1 MHNFSE
7 YSTWQ
12 EQKLVVGSSGR
23 YCQSSQVTIK
33 SNEQHTQE
41 GERGRRGDRTPAG
54 GAPPRRAADRCA
66 GTSKSTRLGWGGVGG
81 EGLGVSVWEASVN
94 GYDMSRSRAEPENTG
109 QRQWF
114 VAYRV
119 VHYQHN
125 LMQWGST
132 VNCHSIQA
140 NTYKE

>member
-54 GAPPRRAADRCA
+54 GAPPRRLAAPPTAALARANQLD
-66 GTSKSTRLGWGGVGG
+66 WGGVGWG
-81 EGLGVSVWEASVN
+81 VRVWGFRFGKHPSMDMTCREVERNQKTQVNANGSLPTGLF
-94 GYDMSRSRAEPENTG
+94 TI
-109 QRQWF
+109 
-114 VAYRV
+114 
-119 VHYQHN
+119 
-125 LMQWGST
+125 ST
-132 VNCHSIQA
+132 
-140 NTYKE
+140 T

>member
-1 MHNFSE
+1 VE
-7 YSTWQ
+7 TARRPGV
-12 EQKLVVGSSGR
+12 LR
-23 YCQSSQVTIK
+23 Y
-33 SNEQHTQE
+33 
-41 GERGRRGDRTPAG
+41 A
-54 GAPPRRAADRCA
+54 APPTAALARANQLD
-66 GTSKSTRLGWGGVGG
+66 WGGVGG